1 MHVSIVLADLM
12 LFGKILYSFFLGLI
26 IGFEREIHRSP
37 AGLRTYAAVCLG
49 SCVFG
54 LISTHSE
61 GAAYYQSVVDPTRV
75 AAQVVSG
82 IGFLCAGVIFR
93 EGRKTSGLTTAAT
106 IWTAAAIGL
115 AVAFEMYI
123 TATLSTFLIVLLLSL
138 NHIKWWKEWKMRL
151 QSTRHED

>member
-1 MHVSIVLADLM
+1 MHISTVMADLF
-12 LFGKILYSFFLGLI
+12 LLGKILYAFFLGLV

-49 SCVFG
+49 SCIFG

-61 GAAYYQSVVDPTRV
+61 GAAYYQSVVDPTRI

-106 IWTAAAIGL
+106 IWTASAIGL
-115 AVAFEMYI
+115 AVSFQMYM
-123 TATLSTFLIVLLLSL
+123 TATVSTLLIVLLLSL
-138 NHIKWWKEWKMRL
+138 NHVKWWKEWKIKL